1 MWPKGP
7 QMHAEWLEPQLMML
21 WGAEWTLSVESG
33 VIVLSPEPHLETKLL
48 GRGDTEPYT
57 EVGDRGR

>member
-1 MWPKGP
+1 
-7 QMHAEWLEPQLMML
+7 MHAEWLEPQLMML